1 MLVTNYFLFSIFILP
16 QTAAT
21 DYKYVS
27 TYDCAPWREIWRLSP
42 NYESFPVARLT
53 AKYRELKEIPDYFWT
68 LHFSAAVVE
77 INDTF
82 GAIFLNNILS
92 KPRPNC
98 GGCDTIQRANYRVP
112 SLDKISPRELWPFGV
127 VNVSAVHLLVNE
139 EGQEATFFESDTSI
153 PDFTRLPQTATL
165 ASAIPAPNTACKVFQ
180 AYDLMYNPTSLVLWE
195 VGAVVVNCDIL
206 IGSGTPTNFSDG
218 PLHFC
223 AELEVL
229 DHVQPETVL
238 DAQISRTCDLY
249 QPPLEVD

>member
-1 MLVTNYFLFSIFILP
+1 MVRIYDYFFLGSIKISKNIEIPVNLTGVDTKTLQTFLQSWLTFSIFFPP
-16 QTAAT
+16 Q
-21 DYKYVS
+21 
-27 TYDCAPWREIWRLSP
+27 
-42 NYESFPVARLT
+42 
-53 AKYRELKEIPDYFWT
+53 
-68 LHFSAAVVE
+68 
-77 INDTF
+77 
-82 GAIFLNNILS
+82 
-92 KPRPNC
+92 
-98 GGCDTIQRANYRVP
+98 
-112 SLDKISPRELWPFGV
+112 
-127 VNVSAVHLLVNE
+127 
-139 EGQEATFFESDTSI
+139 SDTSI